1 MHLYYLE
8 VKYILLKSANLKIG
22 MNTQADDSDVNFPP
36 GFEELVKMVVKEQP
50 ISAAKTDSEL
60 WEKWLRIIFMG
71 GRRSDAEVSYL
82 IAQMKEVTTLDHVNN
97 KKGEELQIEMNRV
110 IQKALDKE
118 KDEYLQEMLKELQND
133 TFRIMASI
141 KGSARYFAK
150 NKVSIKWL
158 NERTADKDKTWEL
171 IEELVEDEDV
181 SNIKWTKVILWIHSV
196 GKGQDFIPPTR
207 QVKDFVNKD
216 IGPYYRYYEDDKYFM
231 KKSQE
236 IAEEIKK
243 SVKNSTARDVSK
255 AIFYYRSMKGMFGG
269 NPKFFTPKFL
279 LLFLKKYKL
288 TLNKLAGMMADL
300 KKKEKLFKML
310 NPE

>member
-1 MHLYYLE
+1 MD
-8 VKYILLKSANLKIG
+8 KSPNASGVNL
-22 MNTQADDSDVNFPP
+22 PE
-36 GFEELVKMVVKEQP
+36 GFEELVKLVVKEQP
-50 ISAAKTDSEL
+50 IIAVKNDNEL
-60 WEKWLRIIFMG
+60 WEKWLRIVFMG

-82 IAQMKEVTTLDHVNN
+82 IDQMKAITTLDHVND
-97 KKGEELQIEMNRV
+97 KKGEELQVEMNRI
-110 IQKALDKE
+110 IQQSLDKE

-133 TFRIMASI
+133 IFRIMASI

-158 NERTADKDKTWEL
+158 NERTKDKDGTWEL
-171 IEELVEDEDV
+171 IEELVENEDV
-181 SNIKWTKVILWIHSV
+181 SNIKWTKVILWMHSV
-196 GKGQDFIPPTR
+196 GKGEDFIPPTR

-231 KKSQE
+231 KKGQE
-236 IAEEIKK
+236 LTEELKKKIKDL
-243 SVKNSTARDVSK
+243 TARDVSK

-279 LLFLKKYKL
+279 LLFMKKYKL
-288 TLNKLAGMMADL
+288 TLDKMAGMMADL